1 MANVKD
7 ILSEKGSQVWSV
19 RPETPVRATL
29 ELMAEKEIGAVVVV
43 VDQRIVGVFSERD
56 CIRRVAETR
65 DPGMSVPVQNLMS
78 SPVYC
83 VAPETPVDE
92 CMALMSD
99 RQIRHLPVVENDQLV
114 GLVSIGDV
122 VKWAI
127 REKDGAIRDLE
138 NYIWLHMI

>member
-1 MANVKD
+1 MATVKD

-29 ELMAEKEIGAVVVV
+29 ELMADKEIGAVVV

-56 CIRRVAETR
+56 CVRSVAETR

-83 VAPETPVDE
+83 VAIDTPVDE

-99 RQIRHLPVVENDQLV
+99 RQIRHLPVVENDRLV
-114 GLVSIGDV
+114 GLISIGDV